1 MNPQELFEYIKE
13 LIAKKDFAAAKTFLE
28 DHKEE
33 LGDYFDK
40 AKTMLEGNDM
50 VNDALKKV
58 KGLFGK

>member
-1 MNPQELFEYIKE
+1 MNPQELFEHIKE

-40 AKTMLEGNDM
+40 AKSMLEGNDL